1 MGALDTT
8 GKLVQGTCGWGSPH
22 QHLSVYPSSCR
33 SAEDRLEVYCK
44 HFGCV
49 EVDSTCYAIP
59 SPESVKRWIRR
70 TSGAPGFEFIV
81 KAFGAFCASSV
92 DVASLPRGTR
102 EILGLSPDS
111 DATRPGPRRARYDDM
126 PEPAKAHLWSRF
138 HAALEPL
145 LAERKLACV
154 LFQFHL
160 SFPPGPASRAKV
172 EALRRRLDPRA
183 RMAVEFRAR
192 EWIVGDVGDATAEWC
207 RSLDLALVAAD
218 ELRHETAQ
226 PDRDQR
232 GLPPGETREV
242 LPTRL
247 DATAS
252 WGAVARVHRRH
263 GTSERILSGEE
274 IKFWGERVRAV
285 APKLRGK
292 GPVWVA
298 WGTDWGDA
306 PLVNAAA
313 LATAAGENVALDWAA
328 AQRKR
333 AAKTGVAGLFAK
345 AAEAKAKAE
354 AKTEAEVKAEAKA
367 KAGAVETAAET
378 APVASRVGGGGGDA
392 GGTSGIGSSRS
403 RVVTLVGNGDED
415 GDATRGNAAS
425 GRKRDA
431 GCWASGAPPAK
442 RAESSTIAR
451 MFAKHTS

>member
-1 MGALDTT
+1 MGFPPPAPQRVP
-8 GKLVQGTCGWGSPH
+8 LVVPQRGGQARGVPAAAAWKWTPRAT
-22 QHLSVYPSSCR
+22 PSRRRTVSGR
-33 SAEDRLEVYCK
+33 SAPPAHRASSSSSRRSAPSARAP
-44 HFGCV
+44 
-49 EVDSTCYAIP
+49 STSRP
-59 SPESVKRWIRR
+59 SPEAPARSSASPPTATRPARDPEERDTTTCPSPPRR
-70 TSGAPGFEFIV
+70 TSGRVSTLPSNPSSPS
-81 KAFGAFCASSV
+81 ASSRASSSSSTFPSPRDRLRQGGGSPATPRPARADGGGVPRPRV
-92 DVASLPRGTR
+92 D
-102 EILGLSPDS
+102 
-111 DATRPGPRRARYDDM
+111 
-126 PEPAKAHLWSRF
+126 
-138 HAALEPL
+138 
-145 LAERKLACV
+145 
-154 LFQFHL
+154 
-160 SFPPGPASRAKV
+160 
-172 EALRRRLDPRA
+172 RRRRRRRHP
-183 RMAVEFRAR
+183 
-192 EWIVGDVGDATAEWC
+192 EWC

-263 GTSERILSGEE
+263 GTSERILRGEE
-274 IKFWGERVRAV
+274 IEFWGERVRAV
-285 APKLRGK
+285 APRLRGK

-328 AQRKR
+328 QRARGEDGRRGIIRKGGGGEGEGR
-333 AAKTGVAGLFAK
+333 GEDRGGG
-345 AAEAKAKAE
+345 EGRGRG
-354 AKTEAEVKAEAKA
+354 EAE
-367 KAGAVETAAET
+367 AVETAAET
-378 APVASRVGGGGGDA
+378 APVASRVRGGGDA
-392 GGTSGIGSSRS
+392 GGTSAIGSSRS
-403 RVVTLVGNGDED
+403 RVVTPVGNGDED

-431 GCWASGAPPAK
+431 GCSASGAPSAK